1 MDNKVSKSPWA
12 VAGWSVAYV
21 AIAIVITS
29 VIATAIIGFQWGLL
43 LNIFKIWWPA
53 YLLLLGFVYLIVLL
67 IIKYPLGTIS
77 FSLFIVAFLFV
88 LASPKNSEI
97 ALKLNSAIYDFADV
111 NLLIGAFTIIAFVLA
126 FYAIYREERKKNQ

>member
-1 MDNKVSKSPWA
+1 MDNKVSKPAWL
-12 VAGWSVAYV
+12 VALWSVVFV
-21 AIAIVITS
+21 AIGIVITS
-29 VIATAIIGFQWGLL
+29 VIATIMIGFQWGLL
-43 LNIFKIWWPA
+43 LNVFKIWWLA
-53 YLLLLGFVYLIVLL
+53 YLLIIGFVYFIVLL

-88 LASPKNSEI
+88 LASPKNNEI

-126 FYAIYREERKKNQ
+126 FYAIYRERKKNQ